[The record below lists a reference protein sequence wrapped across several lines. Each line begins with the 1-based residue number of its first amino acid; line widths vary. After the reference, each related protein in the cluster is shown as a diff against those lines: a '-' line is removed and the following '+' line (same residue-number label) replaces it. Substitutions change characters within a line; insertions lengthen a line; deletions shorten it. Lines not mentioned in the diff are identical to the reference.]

1 VYLLL
6 EFPVAKIS
14 GAADFFCKMQNCS
27 RGLFRSNTRA
37 LISLGLRGVKMAGD
51 LLHQN
56 PPPKG
61 LQGYLMKVQSAV
73 SLLSLVVV
81 SALAVP
87 GAAPARQAAQT
98 QAQVVPAKATTS
110 TQTVTLFG
118 RIRKSDGS
126 YVLIE
131 SASKAH
137 FVLDDQKAAKHYNGR
152 VVVITGT
159 MDGGSTVHVQR
170 IEVAS

>member
-1 VYLLL
+1 
-6 EFPVAKIS
+6 
-14 GAADFFCKMQNCS
+14 
-27 RGLFRSNTRA
+27 
-37 LISLGLRGVKMAGD
+37 
-51 LLHQN
+51 
-56 PPPKG
+56 
-61 LQGYLMKVQSAV
+61 MKVQSAV

-81 SALAVP
+81 SVVAVP
-87 GAAPARQAAQT
+87 GATLAQQSATPQAQT
-98 QAQVVPAKATTS
+98 VPAKATVT
-110 TQTVTLFG
+110 TQSVTLFG
-118 RIRKSDGS
+118 RIQKSDGA

-137 FVLDDQKAAKHYNGR
+137 FVLDDQKTAKHYNGR